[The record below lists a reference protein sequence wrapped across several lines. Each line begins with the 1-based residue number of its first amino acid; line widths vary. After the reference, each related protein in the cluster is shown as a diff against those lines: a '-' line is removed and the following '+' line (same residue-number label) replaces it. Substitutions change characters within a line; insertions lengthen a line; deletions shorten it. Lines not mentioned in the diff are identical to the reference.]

1 MARFSCR
8 CWAVLLRLESKLQGG
23 NFTRNNEFNS
33 YFFRWLSATMPE
45 EEIYDNLT
53 ALDNGEVDVK
63 TLIKRYNVRN
73 VTPNK

>member
-1 MARFSCR
+1 V
-8 CWAVLLRLESKLQGG
+8 VLLRLESKLQGG

-33 YFFRWLSATMPE
+33 YFFRWFSANMPE

-73 VTPNK
+73 VTLN

>member
-8 CWAVLLRLESKLQGG
+8 CWVVLVRLESNLQGG

-45 EEIYDNLT
+45 EGIYNNPT

-63 TLIKRYNVRN
+63 TLTKRYNVRN
-73 VTPNK
+73 VTPN